1 MEEAWKVLP
10 CFHSIC
16 SLITSSLSTSSL
28 RRIQGLDCET
38 IPSLLLPLIRRLQEQ
53 VEDTQQLSPESHC
66 NLALSLSLLENLDD
80 KESSH
85 PSALYLLSPLLHVC
99 SPPHP
104 TPPSPPACPQ
114 NKGQEE
120 GNS

>member
-1 MEEAWKVLP
+1 M
-10 CFHSIC
+10 
-16 SLITSSLSTSSL
+16 
-28 RRIQGLDCET
+28 
-38 IPSLLLPLIRRLQEQ
+38 
-53 VEDTQQLSPESHC
+53 EDTQQLSPESHC

-104 TPPSPPACPQ
+104 TPTLTPRLPTEQ
-114 NKGQEE
+114 GTGGRELITQV
-120 GNS
+120 G